1 MITIKNFRLTIP
13 AIPLVLPSEIRLPLR
28 TPQIQP
34 FAKKKMPKDN
44 SIQSVLIIGS
54 GPIIIGQACE
64 FDYSGTQ
71 AARSLREEGIKVTLI
86 NSNPATIMTDPM
98 MADKVYLLPLTVES
112 IEQILQESEA
122 SGNRIDAVLP
132 TMGGQTALNL
142 AKEAE
147 DLGLWNQYNVK
158 LIGVD
163 IKAIDKAEDREKFR
177 QWMIDLGVNVAQA
190 KTANSFL
197 EGKEFAQEIGFPLVI
212 RPSFTLGGTGGG
224 FVHDKE
230 ELDEALNRGL
240 QASPIHE
247 VLVEKAV
254 LGWKEFELELL
265 RDAADNVCIICTV
278 ENFDPMGVH
287 TGDSITVA
295 PAMTLSDTGMQLMRN
310 TAIKMMRDLG
320 NFAGGCNVQ
329 FAMNPDTEE
338 IIAIE
343 INPRVSRSSALASK
357 ATGYPIAKIAAKL
370 AIGFNLDELENQI
383 TKTTSAYFEPALDY
397 VIVKIP
403 RWNFDKFKG
412 ANDTLGL
419 QMKSVG
425 EVMAIGRSF
434 TEAVQKACQ
443 SLENNAVGLGYYG
456 KSLMHAD
463 ELLEYIKTPKWDRIF
478 RIKDALMAGISV
490 SSISKATNGIDRW
503 FLLEIQ
509 KLCNLEKEMAK
520 YDLADLPDELLR
532 EAKVHGFSD
541 EQISRITQHGD
552 EEDVYKKR
560 KEAGITRVYKM
571 VDTCSAEFEA
581 KTPYFYST
589 FETPSVSA
597 EGDGLATSNESKRS
611 SKKKIIVLGSGPN
624 RIGQGIE
631 FDYCCV
637 HGLLAIKECGYEAI
651 MVNCNPETVSTDFD
665 MADKLY
671 FEPVYWEHIWEI
683 IEHEQPEGVIV
694 QLGGQTALK
703 LAEKLNEK
711 GIKIIGT
718 SFESLDIAEDRGR
731 FSDLLKELEI
741 PYPEYGTAWSVDDA
755 IAVANKVGYPVLV
768 RPSYVLGGQRM
779 RIVLNDEEVE
789 KAVVSLLKH
798 IPGNKILIDHFLDR
812 CQEAEID
819 AICDGDKFHVMG
831 IMEHIEPAG
840 IHSGDSNAVL
850 PAFNLSPLEIQDM
863 VDYAKKIALALKVKG
878 LINIQFAI
886 KDGKV
891 YVIEANPRAS
901 RTTPFI
907 AKAYG
912 VPYLNYAT
920 KVMLDK
926 LKVADIPE
934 EKNLEGFAIK
944 EPVFSF
950 NKFPGVNKELGP
962 EMKSTG
968 EAIRFIKNLRDP
980 YFRQLYKDRSM
991 YLSK

>member
-1 MITIKNFRLTIP
+1 MPQDKSIKT
-13 AIPLVLPSEIRLPLR
+13 
-28 TPQIQP
+28 
-34 FAKKKMPKDN
+34 
-44 SIQSVLIIGS
+44 VLIIGS

-71 AARSLREEGIKVTLI
+71 AARSLREEGVKVILI

-112 IEQILQESEA
+112 IEQILEENQ
-122 SGNRIDAVLP
+122 IDAVLP

-142 AKEAE
+142 AKEADE
-147 DLGLWNQYNVK
+147 LGVWQKYNVR

-163 IKAIDKAEDREKFR
+163 IKAIEKAEDREKFR
-177 QWMIDLGVNVAQA
+177 QWMIQMNIPVAPA

-224 FVHDKE
+224 FVHSKDQ
-230 ELDEALNRGL
+230 LDEALNRGL
-240 QASPIHE
+240 SASPIHE

-265 RDAADNVCIICTV
+265 RDSNDNVAIICTV
-278 ENFDPMGVH
+278 ENFDPMGIH

-295 PAMTLSDTGMQLMRN
+295 PAMTLSDTAFQLMRN
-310 TAIKMMRDLG
+310 TAIDMMRQLG

-329 FAMNPDTEE
+329 FALDPESE
-338 IIAIE
+338 SIIAIE

-370 AIGFNLDELENQI
+370 ALGFTLDELKNQI

-434 TEAVQKACQ
+434 TEAIQKACQ

-456 KSLMHAD
+456 QSMMHAD
-463 ELLEYIKTPKWDRIF
+463 ELIEYLKVPKWDRLF
-478 RIKDALMAGISV
+478 RIKDALMMGISV
-490 SSISKATNGIDRW
+490 KTIVQATRIDRW
-503 FLLEIQ
+503 FIYEIE
-509 KLCNLEKEMAK
+509 KICLIEKEIAK
-520 YDLADLPDELLR
+520 HKLDNLPLELLR
-532 EAKVHGFSD
+532 EAKHHGFSD
-541 EQISRITQHGD
+541 EQICRIMKDGT
-552 EEDVYKKR
+552 ESEVYEKR
-560 KEAGITRVYKM
+560 KAAGITRVFKM
-571 VDTCSAEFEA
+571 VDTCAAEFEA
-581 KTPYFYST
+581 KTPYFYSS
-589 FETPSVSA
+589 FEN
-597 EGDGLATSNESKRS
+597 GGINESIATD
-611 SKKKIIVLGSGPN
+611 KKKIIVLGSGPN

-637 HGLLAIKECGYEAI
+637 HGLLAIKEAGYEAI

-671 FEPVYWEHIWEI
+671 FEPVYWEHLWEI
-683 IEHEQPEGVIV
+683 VEHEKPEGVIV

-703 LAEKLNEK
+703 LAEKLHAK

-718 SFESLDIAEDRGR
+718 SFDNMDIAEDRGR
-731 FSDLLKELEI
+731 FSDMLKDLGI
-741 PYPEYGTAWSVDDA
+741 PYPHYGTAFSVDE
-755 IAVANKVGYPVLV
+755 AVEVAKQVGYPVLV

-779 RIVLNDEEVE
+779 RIVINDDDLE

-798 IPGNKILIDHFLDR
+798 LPGNKILIDHFLDR

-819 AICDGDKFHVMG
+819 AIFDGENFHVMG
-831 IMEHIEPAG
+831 VMEHIEPAG

-850 PAFNLSPLEIQDM
+850 PAFNLTPLEVTTM
-863 VDYAKKIALALKVKG
+863 EVYAEKIARALEIRG

-891 YVIEANPRAS
+891 HVIEANPRAS

-907 AKAYG
+907 AKAYQI
-912 VPYLNYAT
+912 PYLNIAT
-920 KVMLDK
+920 KVMMGTHTLKDFTYEKK
-926 LKVADIPE
+926 LK
-934 EKNLEGFAIK
+934 GFAIK

-950 NKFPGVNKELGP
+950 DKFPGVNKELGP

-968 EAIRFIKNLRDP
+968 EAIRFIKDLRDP
-980 YFRQLYKDRSM
+980 YFRTLYKERSM
-991 YLSK
+991 HLSK